1 MNEQGV
7 IANASAVDVHDGAQ
21 SASGSDA
28 TRPVSYGARLA
39 SQRQSA
45 GLGVTDVAAQ
55 LRLHPNQVRAIEQE
69 DLTRLPAPAYV
80 RGFVRSYARM
90 LKIDPSPLLND
101 LNAKLE
107 PARESVVDGG
117 ATDYSAA
124 HAASRER
131 KLPQWMFGTALLVL
145 IALGVVGWLA
155 NQPQQQPQSP
165 APVAV
170 AAVPAAAPGPTA
182 TESVAPLTLSQIPA
196 SQAPVSQAAVSEAMA
211 REAAAG
217 EAAAS
222 TAAADPVPAPTDSAE
237 PTVASSVIA
246 GAAAPTL
253 VLRFSG
259 ASWAEVTDRG
269 GKILLSQLNSEG
281 AEHALDG
288 ELPLTVVIGDANFA
302 SVEVRGGAF
311 NLRPFIRNNVARF
324 TIK

>member
-1 MNEQGV
+1 MSNDSTVDTQNGV
-7 IANASAVDVHDGAQ
+7 QATSGPDVA
-21 SASGSDA
+21 A
-28 TRPVSYGARLA
+28 PVSYGARLA
-39 SQRQSA
+39 AQRQSA

-69 DLTRLPAPAYV
+69 DLARLPAPAYV
-80 RGFVRSYARM
+80 RGFIRSYARM
-90 LKIDPSPLLND
+90 LKIDPSPLLSD

-131 KLPQWMFGTALLVL
+131 KFPQWMFGTALLIL

-155 NQPQQQPQSP
+155 NQPQQQTRPP
-165 APVAV
+165 TPVAV
-170 AAVPAAAPGPTA
+170 AAAAAAAPAPAPTEPTA
-182 TESVAPLTLSQIPA
+182 PPISSQAPA
-196 SQAPVSQAAVSEAMA
+196 SQATASEAT
-211 REAAAG
+211 AG

-222 TAAADPVPAPTDSAE
+222 TAAADPVPAPTDTAE
-237 PTVASSVIA
+237 PTVTSSAIAS
-246 GAAAPTL
+246 GAAPTL
-253 VLRFSG
+253 VLRFHG

-288 ELPLTVVIGDANFA
+288 ELPLTVVIGDANFT
-302 SVEVRGGAF
+302 SVEVRGATF
-311 NLRPFIRNNVARF
+311 NLRPFTRNNVARF

>member
-1 MNEQGV
+1 MIEQGV
-7 IANASAVDVHDGAQ
+7 ISNDSTVGMRNGVQ
-21 SASGSDA
+21 SNSDA
-28 TRPVSYGARLA
+28 DAAAPVSYGARLA
-39 SQRQSA
+39 MQRQSA

-69 DLTRLPAPAYV
+69 DLARLPAPAYV

-90 LKIDPSPLLND
+90 LKIDPSPLLSD

-131 KLPQWMFGTALLVL
+131 KLPQWMFGAALLIL

-155 NQPQQQPQSP
+155 NQPQQQPLP
-165 APVAV
+165 PTPVALP
-170 AAVPAAAPGPTA
+170 AAPAAAPAMAPTEPAAQIITSEA
-182 TESVAPLTLSQIPA
+182 TASPGTASPA
-196 SQAPVSQAAVSEAMA
+196 AASEATASEAAV
-211 REAAAG
+211 
-217 EAAAS
+217 S
-222 TAAADPVPAPTDSAE
+222 TAAADHVPAPTDTAE

-246 GAAAPTL
+246 SGAAPTL
-253 VLRFSG
+253 VLRFNG

-269 GKILLSQLNSEG
+269 GKILLSQSNSEG

-302 SVEVRGGAF
+302 SVEVRGFAF
-311 NLRPFIRNNVARF
+311 NLRPFTRNNVARF

>member
-7 IANASAVDVHDGAQ
+7 ISNASAVDVHDGAQ
-21 SASGSDA
+21 AASGPDA
-28 TRPVSYGARLA
+28 TAPVSYGARLA

-69 DLTRLPAPAYV
+69 DLARLPAPAYV

-90 LKIDPSPLLND
+90 LKIDPSPLLSD

-107 PARESVVDGG
+107 PARESVVEGG
-117 ATDYSAA
+117 VTDYSAA
-124 HAASRER
+124 RAASREL
-131 KLPQWMFGTALLVL
+131 KFPQWMFGSALLVL

-155 NQPQQQPQSP
+155 TQQQQPPSP
-165 APVAV
+165 TPVAV
-170 AAVPAAAPGPTA
+170 ATPPAAALVPAPTEPAAPVSTGQTTASQTTASEA
-182 TESVAPLTLSQIPA
+182 TA
-196 SQAPVSQAAVSEAMA
+196 SQATA
-211 REAAAG
+211 REGTAG
-217 EAAAS
+217 EATAS
-222 TAAADPVPAPTDSAE
+222 TAAADPVPAPTDTAE
-237 PTVASSVIA
+237 PTVASSAIA
-246 GAAAPTL
+246 SGAAPTL
-253 VLRFSG
+253 VLRFNG

-281 AEHALDG
+281 QEHSLDG

-302 SVEVRGGAF
+302 SVEVRGAAF
-311 NLRPFIRNNVARF
+311 NLRPFTRNNVARF